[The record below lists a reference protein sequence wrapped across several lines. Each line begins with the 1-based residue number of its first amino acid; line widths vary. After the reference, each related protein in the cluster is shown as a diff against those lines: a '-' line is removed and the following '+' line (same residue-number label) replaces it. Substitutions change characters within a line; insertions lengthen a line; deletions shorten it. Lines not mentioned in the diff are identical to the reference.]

1 MRDLKAL
8 EMKEM
13 NHGCDI
19 FTFSDANSPCFYARY
34 YGTVKFPKAQNPTIP
49 KYVSF
54 PSPTKTKI
62 SIIDRNPMI
71 FVLCPLG
78 KYLKIY

>member
-19 FTFSDANSPCFYARY
+19 FTFSDTNSPCFSARY

-49 KYVSF
+49 KYGSF

-62 SIIDRNPMI
+62 SIIDRNPVI
-71 FVLCPLG
+71 FVLYPL
-78 KYLKIY
+78 LKVNI